1 MEIEVES
8 RVSGF
13 VLFTHKADDNTLKA
27 AVEAAVKAGANL
39 GGAHLTGANLGGAHL
54 GGANLEG
61 AYLAGA
67 DMAGLTWGMVKSWW
81 ASTPF
86 FKSVLSDRVEIT
98 L

>member
-27 AVEAAVKAGANL
+27 AVEAAVKAGAN
-39 GGAHLTGANLGGAHL
+39 L